1 MTKVSVFGEQHIQP
15 KELKKIKFV
24 KWLNGYEDRHKVEEA
39 GVYTNP
45 GNWEEVCL
53 LVKRYQR
60 SEYDLI
66 FARGII
72 EGEFR
77 TCIYLGHW
85 NDGVV

>member
-15 KELKKIKFV
+15 KELKKIEFV
-24 KWLNGYEDRHKVEEA
+24 KWLNGYDRLYKLQEA
-39 GVYTNP
+39 GICTNP
-45 GNWEEVCL
+45 SKWGEVCL
-53 LVKRYQR
+53 LAKRYQR
-60 SEYDLI
+60 GGYDLI
-66 FARGII
+66 FARGVI